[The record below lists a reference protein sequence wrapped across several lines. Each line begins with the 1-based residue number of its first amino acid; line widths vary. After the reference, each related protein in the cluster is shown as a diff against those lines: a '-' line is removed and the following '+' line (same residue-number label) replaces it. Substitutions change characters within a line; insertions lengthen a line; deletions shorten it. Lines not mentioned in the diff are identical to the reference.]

1 MISEPIMMSAMN
13 FARAAIRE
21 ADRTIPPIDAPV
33 EIAVGGHVLASE
45 RDLRAVVTGPRDD
58 AGGLATR
65 RWTDEQRCSDSWTI
79 SQLGSMRPSR
89 RRCDDRYAR

>member
-65 RWTDEQRCSDSWTI
+65 RWTDEQRL
-79 SQLGSMRPSR
+79 QRLV
-89 RRCDDRYAR
+89 DDLAARINAAVKEALR